1 MTRRRTPPRRAGAL
15 AALLLAVLA
24 VGCGGGSEEASR
36 VTRTDSAGVEIVES
50 AGEGWSPGSA
60 WELADVPAV
69 EIGGAAG
76 PEDERLFRVR
86 DAARLSDGRFV
97 VLNAGSQELR
107 IFGAGGSHLRSV
119 GSEGEGP
126 GEFRSLARMAVSG
139 DTIHAFD
146 RSARRVSVF
155 LADGTLV
162 RTFTLERPRER
173 AFPSYVGRL
182 PDGSIAARATDF
194 SDGLEG
200 SETQVVRRPAL
211 FFVHGPDGAPRDSLA
226 SFPGQRRLVRRSGNA
241 IQIRT
246 LPFEPRPVAAV
257 GEDRIYLGDGRE
269 HAIDVRS
276 ADGRLLRSLRVDR
289 EPEPVTDD
297 LREAYVRDRLDR
309 TEDEGARRSLREL
322 YGEMPFA
329 ERVPAY
335 TDLLVDEVGNLWVE
349 EPTLPGDSARTWTV
363 FDTAGT
369 LLGPVAMPPRF
380 ALMAAGE
387 DWVLGRREDELGV
400 ERVELIPLEKPGR

>member
-1 MTRRRTPPRRAGAL
+1 MTRLRTPPRRAGAL

-24 VGCGGGSEEASR
+24 VGCGGGSEEAPR

-60 WELADVPAV
+60 WELADTPAV
-69 EIGGAAG
+69 EIGSAG
-76 PEDERLFRVR
+76 GPATQQLHRVR
-86 DAARLSDGRFV
+86 DAARLPDGRIV
-97 VLNAGSQELR
+97 VLNAGSHELR
-107 IFGAGGSHLRSV
+107 IYGAGGSHLRSV

-126 GEFRSLARMAVSG
+126 GEFRSLARLAVSG

-146 RSARRVSVF
+146 PSARRVSVF

-200 SETQVVRRPAL
+200 GETQVVRRPAL

-246 LPFEPRPVAAV
+246 LPFEPRPVAAAGGGRV
-257 GEDRIYLGDGRE
+257 YLGDGRT
-269 HAIDVRS
+269 HRIDVRS
-276 ADGRLLRSLRVDR
+276 GDGRLLRSLRVDR
-289 EPEPVTDD
+289 EPAPVTEE
-297 LREAYVRDRLDR
+297 LREAYVQRQLQEA
-309 TEDEGARRSLREL
+309 EDAEERRSLRRT
-322 YGEMPFA
+322 YADMPFG

-349 EPTLPGDSARTWTV
+349 EPMLPGDSARTWTV
-363 FDTAGT
+363 FDSTGA

-380 ALMAAGE
+380 SLMAAGE
-387 DWVLGRREDELGV
+387 DWVLGRRENELGV
-400 ERVELIPLEKPGR
+400 ERVELLPLVKPGS